1 MPIGV
6 GATTV
11 TMKVCVTPF
20 SVAVIGTLCPILS
33 VAGGGVAF
41 GPIIDTRVS
50 DC

>member
-6 GATTV
+6 GAPTV

-33 VAGGGVAF
+33 VAGGAAWRSGQSL
-41 GPIIDTRVS
+41 TRA
-50 DC
+50 